1 MLKSN
6 AIEGYT
12 QVSRVGEQVVNCFVD
27 TYEFGV
33 VPDVFSQAEML
44 GEAFNDGTDVLK
56 KPDGSAY
63 TDAQKR
69 DNKVET
75 KPHFYAWAT
84 ATTGMLAVARKQRS
98 TFRNY
103 VAAETAAPVI
113 ACAAGKGPLDE
124 LDFQF
129 AGVVRSNS
137 VRTMDDG
144 VGPTTDEYFTLTIG
158 GPATILNNSKDV
170 IHAGDTIAWTFY
182 SEHTDVAGAKRA
194 AHGSVRRIG
203 IRIADFHDECKIG
216 KAINF
221 AKPGQTF
228 DVSIQR
234 FQQIP
239 LTIHNLSNVLT
250 ALFLLVLPGSCA
262 DLEGTSTR
270 LQSPFPILAVAGAAA
285 PRAPGV
291 GET

>member
-1 MLKSN
+1 MP
-6 AIEGYT
+6 T
-12 QVSRVGEQVVNCFVD
+12 VD
-27 TYEFGV
+27 SYEFGV
-33 VPDVFSQAEML
+33 VPDTFSEAEL
-44 GEAFNDGTDVLK
+44 KGEAFNDGTDYKL
-56 KPDGSAY
+56 PNG
-63 TDAQKR
+63 TDATNDAAVLGKTT
-69 DNKVET
+69 NIVET

-129 AGVVRSNS
+129 AGIVRSNS

-158 GPATILNNSKDV
+158 GPATILNNSKEV

-182 SEHTDVAGAKRA
+182 SESQNHTGSSKRA

-221 AKPGQTF
+221 AKRNSTIATNTHCLLYTYFPHKCPFSHFVQF
-228 DVSIQR
+228 DSRFVSSWTNFRYSRPNLDGYGYVRVVCLGRRENICQESKSTDR
-234 FQQIP
+234 F
-239 LTIHNLSNVLT
+239 
-250 ALFLLVLPGSCA
+250 F
-262 DLEGTSTR
+262 
-270 LQSPFPILAVAGAAA
+270 
-285 PRAPGV
+285 
-291 GET
+291 